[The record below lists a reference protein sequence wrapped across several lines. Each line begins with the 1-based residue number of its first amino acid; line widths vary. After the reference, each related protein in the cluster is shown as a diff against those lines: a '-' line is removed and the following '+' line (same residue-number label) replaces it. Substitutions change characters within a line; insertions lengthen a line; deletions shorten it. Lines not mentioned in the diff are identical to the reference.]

1 MSKNIIIILSIL
13 ISIFFVPICISEEQ
27 GENVNQELVNETE
40 YFNQTNDNNEIEE
53 IFKNY
58 SLENVIVLGDSN
70 YTEEIKKYDSLYLL
84 FYSPWNEKCKEFIP
98 LYKEFI
104 DYCKENNLGIQFAR
118 IDATEHEKSTFDY
131 QLNSLPGIYFIYKGK
146 RNVFWADITKEG
158 LIYFTKRKMS
168 EDVFEIKKLEELK
181 SIKNLFN
188 TSLILLSTVKD
199 KNSNIYKSFSDFAHN
214 ALFIDFFSCL
224 SDECY
229 KKYGEDIILF
239 KEFDE
244 KENRYFSG
252 YGRLEDAQIGSVRN
266 FTGIYAIETGAFVTQ
281 HHINLCFEFSKK
293 SLYYIRNSSIPEHT
307 KYDHFFKE
315 LGRELRPY
323 DIYSFISSPD
333 GNEIQKTIINAFSID
348 ISDDLPGIFLYDP
361 FHDNDP
367 YANIQIF
374 SIRHL
379 DVKKLNINF
388 VKKFIKDIKDKKI
401 KRDLASEPLNR
412 RERYYKGI
420 KYVFGKTFDKDVIEE
435 KNNVLLGLIDGF
447 GSDSEIEFLNILG
460 NLTEKY
466 QNDTDKKIR
475 FSFISINNNEPRDIV
490 TSDYDYP
497 RAYLYTNAMDK
508 KEIIKYVP
516 KNLSEPT
523 YEEFETFLFEK
534 LNWKNETKTNTENI
548 KKEKESKNEDL

>member
-1 MSKNIIIILSIL
+1 MSKNIIIIISIL
-13 ISIFFVPICISEEQ
+13 ICIFFIPICISEEQ
-27 GENVNQELVNETE
+27 DENTNQELVNDTE
-40 YFNQTNDNNEIEE
+40 NFNQTDENNEIEE
-53 IFKNY
+53 LFKNY
-58 SLENVIVLGDSN
+58 SLENVIILGDLN

-84 FYSPWNEKCKEFIP
+84 FYSPWNDKCKEFIP

-104 DYCKENNLGIQFAR
+104 DYCKEKNLGIQFAR
-118 IDATEHEKSTFDY
+118 IDATVHENSTFDF
-131 QLNSLPGIYFIYKGK
+131 QLSSLPGIYFIYKGK
-146 RNVFWADITKEG
+146 RNAFQDEITKER

-181 SIKNLFN
+181 SIKNFYN

-199 KNSNIYKSFSDFAHN
+199 KNTNIYKSFSDFAN
-214 ALFIDFFSCL
+214 KAPYIDFFSCL

-244 KENRYFSG
+244 KENRYFSS

-281 HHINLCFEFSKK
+281 HDINLCFEFKK
-293 SLYYIRNSSIPEHT
+293 KVLFYIRNSSIPEYT
-307 KYDHFFKE
+307 KYDYLFKK
-315 LGRELRPY
+315 LGKELRPY

-333 GNEIQKTIINAFSID
+333 GNDLQKSIVNAFSID
-348 ISDDLPGIFLYDP
+348 ISDELPGIFFYDP
-361 FHDNDP
+361 FCDKDP

-379 DVKKLNINF
+379 DVKKLNFNF

-401 KRDLASEPLNR
+401 KRDLFSELLDR

-435 KNNVLLGLIDGF
+435 ENNVLLGMIDGF
-447 GSDSEIEFLNILG
+447 GSESEIEFINILG

-466 QNDTDKKIR
+466 QNDADKKIR
-475 FSFISINNNEPRDIV
+475 FSFININNNEPRDIV

-508 KEIIKYVP
+508 KEIIKYIP

-534 LNWKNETKTNTENI
+534 LNWKNETKTNKENI
-548 KKEKESKNEDL
+548 EDKNEDL